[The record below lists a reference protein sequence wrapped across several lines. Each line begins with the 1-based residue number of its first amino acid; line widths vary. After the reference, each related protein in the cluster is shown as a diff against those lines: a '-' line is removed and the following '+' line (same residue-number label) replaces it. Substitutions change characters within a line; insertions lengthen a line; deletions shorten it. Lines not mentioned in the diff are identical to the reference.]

1 MNDMV
6 DKLGWWESI
15 PTDYY
20 EGVVKTMTFQGQH
33 AGSPEE
39 GAFRVR
45 LRECAST
52 RPKNYPAAQ
61 WSNPLPTGNATDSKN
76 STMVGPSTT
85 Q

>member
-6 DKLGWWESI
+6 DQLGWRGSI

-20 EGVVKTMTFQGQH
+20 EGVVKTMTFQGH

-52 RPKNYPAAQ
+52 RPKNYRSPKEGGNL
-61 WSNPLPTGNATDSKN
+61 SRVPRLGPLN
-76 STMVGPSTT
+76 STRYKL
-85 Q
+85 